1 MRRTSREI
9 NTLSLSALDLFA
21 TAMGAFAI
29 IMLILFPHYA
39 PTSPVAPKDRPPVT
53 SSPRPD
59 APYENFLGMKFM
71 PVATGGGAGQTT
83 AADGRPPSGE
93 VNPQNPSKP

>member
-1 MRRTSREI
+1 MRRNSREI

-39 PTSPVAPKDRPPVT
+39 PEERAKADAQPHPDRAFT
-53 SSPRPD
+53 NS
-59 APYENFLGMKFM
+59 LGMKFV
-71 PVATGGGAGQTT
+71 PIPSEVQPLST
-83 AADGRPPSGE
+83 AAPAVKTP
-93 VNPQNPSKP
+93 

>member
-1 MRRTSREI
+1 MRRNSREI

-39 PTSPVAPKDRPPVT
+39 PIDPTPRKDRPVLT
-53 SSPRPD
+53 QAPRPD
-59 APYENFLGMKFM
+59 QPFVNSLGMKFM
-71 PVATGGGAGQTT
+71 PVATGGAATPAVAGA
-83 AADGRPPSGE
+83 
-93 VNPQNPSKP
+93 K